1 MTSFIHHDVVI
12 SHLDIYYFHFCDL
25 LQVQI
30 YSFSADLKLWQKA
43 DIKFSL
49 KSGESTATATSEI
62 LPKAHESEAVRIT
75 IRETAN
81 ILALVQEI
89 NFENG
94 FCCIS

>member
-1 MTSFIHHDVVI
+1 M
-12 SHLDIYYFHFCDL
+12 
-25 LQVQI
+25 QI

-49 KSGESTATATSEI
+49 KSGESATETFEI

-94 FCCIS
+94 FCCISWRSGHPTGS